1 MKIKKASLTLLLLF
15 VAVMIGGCTET
26 ESNDVVVN
34 YNTTESFAIIND
46 DNIISSTII
55 VEENK
60 NLTVTGKVVEINF
73 RRTGDIIVFEDGC
86 ILSAYP
92 AKSFVW
98 KIGEVHQIKMEKVW
112 GDNYIK
118 SVKIT
123 EVSDEK

>member
-46 DNIISSTII
+46 DNISSTII